1 MVGPGRA
8 PPLVRAEY
16 RVVAVIESERRAGA
30 MSRLSGFFYRHRW
43 TKLLVL
49 LLPAV
54 LWLLVLYLGSIGG
67 LLVFSFW
74 SIEEFT
80 GLIDRTFTLSTYADL
95 LEPANRDIVLRT
107 LGMAAAVTIACS
119 LLAFPLA
126 YYMARFA
133 GRRARFVLYLAVLM
147 PLWSSYLVRAL
158 AWRQILAREGVLYW
172 ALGKVGLDGILDA
185 VITAPVIGGSSLI
198 ASKISL
204 LIVYTYLWLP
214 FMILPVEAA
223 LERVPG
229 SYLEASSDLGAR
241 PWLTFRRIVLP
252 LAKPGLIAGSI
263 FTFSLTLGDFILPT
277 MFGNSEFYLGQQVFT
292 QIGVVGN
299 TPLAAAFTFVAM
311 AIMIVYLS
319 IAKRAGAFESL

>member
-1 MVGPGRA
+1 MNDD
-8 PPLVRAEY
+8 
-16 RVVAVIESERRAGA
+16 ERRRIRTGGV
-30 MSRLSGFFYRHRW
+30 SSLVFRHPW
-43 TKLLVL
+43 IKLLAL
-49 LLPAV
+49 LLPAL
-54 LWLLVLYLGSIGG
+54 LWLAVLYLGSIGG
-67 LLVFSFW
+67 LLVYSFW
-74 SIEEFT
+74 SLEEFT
-80 GLIDRTFTLSTYADL
+80 GLIDRTFTLSTYTSL
-95 LEPANRDIVLRT
+95 LEPANRDIVVRT
-107 LGMAAAVTIACS
+107 LGIAAGVTLACA

-126 YYMARFA
+126 YYMARYATRRGRFA
-133 GRRARFVLYLAVLM
+133 LYLAVLM

-158 AWRQILAREGVLYW
+158 AWRQIFAREGILYW
-172 ALGKVGLDGILDA
+172 AAGSLGLDGVLDWL
-185 VITAPVIGGSSLI
+185 ISAPIVGGSSLI
-198 ASKISL
+198 TSRISL
-204 LIVYTYLWLP
+204 FVVYTYLWLP

-229 SYLEASSDLGAR
+229 SFLEASSDLGAR

-277 MFGNSEFYLGQQVFT
+277 MFGNSGFSLGQQVFT

-311 AIMIVYLS
+311 TIMIVYLT

>member
-1 MVGPGRA
+1 VGPGRA
-8 PPLVRAEY
+8 PPLARMDH
-16 RVVAVIESERRAGA
+16 VAVAVTERERQVGAFAGV
-30 MSRLSGFFYRHRW
+30 SRFFFRHPW
-43 TKLLVL
+43 TKLVLL

-54 LWLLVLYLGSIGG
+54 LWLVVLYLGSIAG
-67 LLVFSFW
+67 LLVNSFW

-80 GLIDRTFTLSTYADL
+80 GLIDRTFTLSTYQDL
-95 LEPANRDIVLRT
+95 FVPANRDIVLRT
-107 LGMAAAVTIACS
+107 LFMAAAVTVAS
-119 LLAFPLA
+119 AFLAFPLA
-126 YYMARFA
+126 YYMARYATRRGRFA
-133 GRRARFVLYLAVLM
+133 LYLAVLM

-158 AWRQILAREGVLYW
+158 AWRQIFAREGVLYW
-172 ALGKVGLDGILDA
+172 ALGKVGLDGVIDA
-185 VITAPVIGGSSLI
+185 LIRAPVVGGSSLI

-204 LIVYTYLWLP
+204 FVVYTYLWLP

-229 SYLEASSDLGAR
+229 SYLEASGDLGAR
-241 PWLTFRRIVLP
+241 PRMTFRRIVLP

-277 MFGNSEFYLGQQVFT
+277 MFGSSEFYLGQQVFT

-311 AIMIVYLS
+311 AIMVVYLM

>member
-1 MVGPGRA
+1 
-8 PPLVRAEY
+8 
-16 RVVAVIESERRAGA
+16 VAVIETERRSGA
-30 MSRLSGFFYRHRW
+30 MSRVSGFFYRHPW

-49 LLPAV
+49 LLPAL

-67 LLVFSFW
+67 LLAYSFW

-80 GLIDRTFTLSTYADL
+80 GLIDKTLTLATYQSL
-95 LEPANRDIVLRT
+95 WEPSNRDIVLRT
-107 LGMAAAVTIACS
+107 LAMAAAVTVACS
-119 LLAFPLA
+119 FLAFPLA
-126 YYMARFA
+126 YFMARYA
-133 GRRARFVLYLAVLM
+133 SRRARFVLYLAVLM

-172 ALGKVGLDGILDA
+172 TLGKLGLDGVLDTL
-185 VITAPVIGGSSLI
+185 IRAPVVGGSSLI
-198 ASKISL
+198 ASRISL
-204 LIVYTYLWLP
+204 LVVYTYLWLP
-214 FMILPVEAA
+214 FMILPLEAS

-252 LAKPGLIAGSI
+252 LAKPGLVAGSI

-277 MFGNSEFYLGQQVFT
+277 MFGSSEFYLGQQVFT

-311 AIMIVYLS
+311 AIMIVYLT

>member
-1 MVGPGRA
+1 MTEQTPRRSIGS
-8 PPLVRAEY
+8 
-16 RVVAVIESERRAGA
+16 AV
-30 MSRLSGFFYRHRW
+30 SGFFYRHPW
-43 TKLLVL
+43 SKLLVL

-54 LWLLVLYLGSIGG
+54 LWLLVLYLGSILG
-67 LLVFSFW
+67 LLINSFW
-74 SIEEFT
+74 SLEEFT
-80 GLIDRTFTLSTYADL
+80 GLIDRSFTLSTYGDL
-95 LEPANRDIVLRT
+95 FEPYNRDIVLRT
-107 LGMAAAVTIACS
+107 LFMAAGVTIACAF
-119 LLAFPLA
+119 LAFPLA
-126 YYMARFA
+126 YFMARYA
-133 GRRARFVLYLAVLM
+133 TRRGRFVLYLAVLM

-158 AWRQILAREGVLYW
+158 AWRQIFAREGVLYW
-172 ALGKVGLDGILDA
+172 AFGKVGLDG
-185 VITAPVIGGSSLI
+185 VIDWLISAPVVGGSSLI

-204 LIVYTYLWLP
+204 FVVYTYLWLP

-229 SYLEASSDLGAR
+229 SFLEASSDLGAR
-241 PWLTFRRIVLP
+241 PGLTFRRIVLP

-277 MFGNSEFYLGQQVFT
+277 MFGSSEFYLGQQVFT

>member
-1 MVGPGRA
+1 M
-8 PPLVRAEY
+8 
-16 RVVAVIESERRAGA
+16 AVIETPPGRGLAARV
-30 MSRLSGFFYRHRW
+30 SGLFFRHPW
-43 TKLLVL
+43 AKLLLL

-54 LWLLVLYLGSIGG
+54 AWLVVLYLGSIAG
-67 LLVFSFW
+67 LLVNSFW
-74 SIEEFT
+74 SLEEFT
-80 GLIDRTFTLSTYADL
+80 GLIDRTFTLSTYESL
-95 LEPANRDIVLRT
+95 LEPANRDIVMRT
-107 LGMAAAVTIACS
+107 LALAAVVTLACA

-126 YYMARFA
+126 YYMARYA
-133 GRRARFVLYLAVLM
+133 SRRGRFVLYLAVLM

-158 AWRQILAREGVLYW
+158 AWRQIFAREGVLYW
-172 ALGKVGLDGILDA
+172 TAERVGLDGVLDA
-185 VITAPVIGGSSLI
+185 LVRLPLVGGASLI

-204 LIVYTYLWLP
+204 IVVFTYLWLP

-241 PWLTFRRIVLP
+241 PWPTFRRIVLP

-277 MFGNSEFYLGQQVFT
+277 MFGSSEFILGQNVYVLTLQA
-292 QIGVVGN
+292 N
-299 TPLAAAFTFVAM
+299 NAPLAAAFTFVAM

>member
-1 MVGPGRA
+1 
-8 PPLVRAEY
+8 
-16 RVVAVIESERRAGA
+16 VAVTEGAPRRGGGA
-30 MSRLSGFFYRHRW
+30 AVSGFFYRHPW
-43 TKLLVL
+43 SKLLVL

-54 LWLLVLYLGSIGG
+54 LWLVVLYLGSIAG
-67 LLVFSFW
+67 LLVNSFW

-80 GLIDRTFTLSTYADL
+80 GLIDRTFTLSTYQDL
-95 LEPANRDIVLRT
+95 FEPYNRDIVLRT
-107 LGMAAAVTIACS
+107 FFMAAGVTVACAF
-119 LLAFPLA
+119 LAFPLA
-126 YYMARFA
+126 YFMARYA
-133 GRRARFVLYLAVLM
+133 TRRSRFVLYLAVLM

-158 AWRQILAREGVLYW
+158 AWRQIFAREGVLYW
-172 ALGKVGLDGILDA
+172 ALGKVGLDGLIDTL
-185 VITAPVIGGSSLI
+185 VKVPVVGGSSLI

-204 LIVYTYLWLP
+204 FVVYTYLWLP

-229 SYLEASSDLGAR
+229 SFLEASSDLGAR
-241 PWLTFRRIVLP
+241 PKMTFRTIVLP

-277 MFGNSEFYLGQQVFT
+277 MFGSSEFYLGQQVFT